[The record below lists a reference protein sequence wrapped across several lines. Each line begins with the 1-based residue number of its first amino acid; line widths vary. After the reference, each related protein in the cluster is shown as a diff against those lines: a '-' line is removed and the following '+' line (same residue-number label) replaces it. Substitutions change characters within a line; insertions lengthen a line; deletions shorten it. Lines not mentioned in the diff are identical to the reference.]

1 MATDSLLLLR
11 YRREAIATQLKEL
24 GEQAAALRSEDTE
37 LEMAE
42 RVLARFE
49 PTEPTEPKGA
59 EEASTGGKPQN
70 TPTTPQMILT
80 LLKDAERQGKPGL
93 EPRHMLLAITKR
105 WWPSVK
111 SEDVAPTAWRM
122 WKEGRLSKDG
132 PLYMLPKNNEAVSDD
147 LLKN

>member
-1 MATDSLLLLR
+1 MTDSVILLR
-11 YRREAIATQLKEL
+11 YRREAIAVQRKEL
-24 GEQAAALRSEDTE
+24 DEQATALKIEDAE
-37 LEMAE
+37 LETAE

-49 PTEPTEPKGA
+49 PTTEAKGTEEPSA
-59 EEASTGGKPQN
+59 GGKPQN
-70 TPTTPQMILT
+70 TPTTPVMILT

-93 EPRHMLLAITKR
+93 EPREMLLGITKR

-132 PLYMLPKNNEAVSDD
+132 SLYMLPKNNEAVSND